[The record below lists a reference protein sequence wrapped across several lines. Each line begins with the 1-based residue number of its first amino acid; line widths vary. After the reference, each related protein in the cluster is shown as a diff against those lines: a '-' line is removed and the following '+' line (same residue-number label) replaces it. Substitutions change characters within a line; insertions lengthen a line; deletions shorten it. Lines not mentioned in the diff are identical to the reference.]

1 MLLKLLDE
9 YRMSA
14 EATEYLCLM
23 WSLRSDVTDSA
34 CSHITVLES
43 KNAFTTTQS
52 LFRYDK

>member
-14 EATEYLCLM
+14 EATQYLCLM
-23 WSLRSDVTDSA
+23 WSLESDVTDSA